1 MVDTHDYSFF
11 GQNTGLIV
19 RSRKVTDAFIFLTC
33 VRKKQDGNWE
43 KTSQK
48 EGKTIKISLEEMVSF
63 LAVFEKKF
71 PTWKGFHRFKGE
83 DTPIELISRENLKS
97 PFLLKVGPYIKP
109 FTYAQAEIF
118 RMLLQHMIKEKIEH
132 LNGFVKN
139 IENDQEDDQINR
151 KVFIKEEMKTNME
164 T

>member
-1 MVDTHDYSFF
+1 MVDIHDYSFF
-11 GQNTGLIV
+11 GQSTGLIV
-19 RSRKVTDAFIFLTC
+19 KSRKVTDAFIFLTC
-33 VRKKQDGNWE
+33 VRKKQDGSWE

-83 DTPIELISRENLKS
+83 DTPIELMSRDNLNS
-97 PFLLKVGPYIKP
+97 PFILKVGSYIKP
-109 FTYAQAEIF
+109 LTYAQAEIF
-118 RMLLQHMIKEKIEH
+118 RMLLQHMIAEKIEH
-132 LNGFVKN
+132 LNGFVRT

-151 KVFIKEEMKTNME
+151 KVYIKEEMKTNIE
-164 T
+164 S

>member
-1 MVDTHDYSFF
+1 MVDAHDYSFF

-48 EGKTIKISLEEMVSF
+48 EGKTIKVSLEEMVSF
-63 LAVFEKKF
+63 LAVFDKKF
-71 PTWKGFHRFKGE
+71 PSWKGFHRFRGE
-83 DTPIELISRENLKS
+83 DTPIELISRDEAKS

-109 FTYAQAEIF
+109 FTFAQAEIF

-132 LNGFVKN
+132 LNGFMRTN
-139 IENDQEDDQINR
+139 ENDQEDDHINQ
-151 KVFIKEEMKTNME
+151 KVYIKEEMKTNIE
-164 T
+164 S

>member
-1 MVDTHDYSFF
+1 MVDAHDYSFF

-19 RSRKVTDAFIFLTC
+19 RSRKMTDAYIFLTC

-63 LAVFEKKF
+63 LAVFNKYF
-71 PTWKGFHRFKGE
+71 PSWKGFHRFRGE
-83 DTPIELISRENLKS
+83 DTAIELISRENLKA

-118 RMLLQHMIKEKIEH
+118 RMLLQHMINEKIEH
-132 LNGFVKN
+132 LNGFIKTN
-139 IENDQEDDQINR
+139 ENDKEEDQINQ
-151 KVFIKEEMKTNME
+151 KVYIKEEMKTNIE
-164 T
+164 S